1 MSFSSNRFNVSRGPE
16 IFGPNVLSKQQP
28 VPPTPTSN
36 DPDLVFL
43 NAIKNSMLIF
53 NKIEIIQSLPSK
65 PLNDF
70 HLKFLIDLSSKS
82 QDSFYLIDHIIKS
95 YKFDIDPVLQNFY
108 LSKFD
113 RIRRTFIVGNPSHAP
128 THPEPESEPDS
139 EPESDEEINNISATD
154 DLI

>member
-28 VPPTPTSN
+28 APSTPTSN

-53 NKIEIIQSLPSK
+53 NKIDIIQSLPSK

-82 QDSFYLIDHIIKS
+82 QDSFQLIDHIIKS

-113 RIRRTFIVGNPSHAP
+113 RIRRTFMPEIFTLQP
-128 THPEPESEPDS
+128 TPPETD
-139 EPESDEEINNISATD
+139 SDEEINNSSATE